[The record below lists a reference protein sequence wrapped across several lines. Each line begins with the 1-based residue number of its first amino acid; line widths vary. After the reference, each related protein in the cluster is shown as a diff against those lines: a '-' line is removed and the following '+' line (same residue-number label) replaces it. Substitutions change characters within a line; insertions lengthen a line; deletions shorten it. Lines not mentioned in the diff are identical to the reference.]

1 MNHFSFTG
9 ESLGQSTGGKPVKGK
24 WIITCQPLMPS
35 NLGQGGTASEQPKTT
50 KEAAGHEET
59 DSGKYIVH
67 CY

>member
-1 MNHFSFTG
+1 MNTFLQLTIWAIFSF
-9 ESLGQSTGGKPVKGK
+9 
-24 WIITCQPLMPS
+24 S
-35 NLGQGGTASEQPKTT
+35 NSGQGGKASKRPKTT